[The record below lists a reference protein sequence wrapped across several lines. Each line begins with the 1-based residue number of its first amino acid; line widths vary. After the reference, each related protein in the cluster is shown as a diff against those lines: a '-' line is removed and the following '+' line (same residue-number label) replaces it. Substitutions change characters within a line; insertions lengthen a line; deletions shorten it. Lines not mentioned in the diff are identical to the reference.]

1 MSSSVGSVFGGLKKR
16 VSDLG
21 GSLAKLKRQSADIGR
36 LQNAQSRL
44 SAAQGSGNAAAIA
57 RYSAQVEK
65 LSSALRNAGVDTSRL
80 SQEQARLTSQIGRT
94 EAQLGRM
101 SRMSNAFTGM
111 RSSLTN
117 VGSAFGNVRDNVTG
131 LATKMGVLGTAAGY
145 LFKTQFVDTAAEFEK
160 LQTILKTLEG
170 GDVNKAKQNF
180 GWISDFAAK
189 TPFDLK
195 TVTEAFVKLR
205 AYGIDPIKGDTL
217 LSLGDTAS
225 AMGKSVMDA
234 VEAIADAVTGENE
247 RLKEFG
253 IKAAKEGGKIIY
265 SYTDKAGKQRQKAVD
280 ASNRD
285 LIRSTLTAIWNEK
298 YAGAMEEQSRT
309 WQGMM
314 SNMGDQWTRFTSRV
328 MASGVFEWMKG
339 KLGGALEEINLAAE
353 DGRLQKWAEETGKAI
368 KEFFEASWEL
378 GKSIR
383 DLTVATADFV
393 GGWKNLGI
401 IISAVALAPLALSV
415 VQLGQ
420 ALWGLTAASWGALGP
435 WGLLA
440 AAFIGASIAVFAF
453 RKEIRE
459 WMDSQPGWVQ
469 AIIAFSNP
477 LALIPA
483 YWDKISAAMTAFKIV
498 ITVTVDWAIK
508 KINELLEKLA
518 SIPSMTIGGVS
529 VGDITSTMLDVN
541 PLTGPARLIQRQF
554 TGEPAANTEVGGV
567 SMSDLMDK
575 ILDFNPITGPGRFM
589 RQQLMPATAMPAP
602 APETKVNQ
610 SFQINVTAPSADPVA
625 VGNAVQSA
633 IKEAPLYD
641 STSPLGPR

>member
-16 VSDLG
+16 VTDLG
-21 GSLAKLKRQSADIGR
+21 SSLAKLKKQSADIGR

-44 SAAQGSGNAAAIA
+44 SDAQGRGNAAAIA
-57 RYSAQVEK
+57 RYSAQVER
-65 LSSALRNAGVDTSRL
+65 LSSSLREAGVDTSRL
-80 SQEQARLTSQIGRT
+80 AQEQTRLTTQIGRT
-94 EAQLGRM
+94 QSQLGRM
-101 SRMSNAFTGM
+101 TRMSSAWTGM
-111 RSSLTN
+111 KSNLLN
-117 VGSAFGNVRDNVTG
+117 VGSALGNVRDNVTG

-170 GDVNKAKQNF
+170 GDVTKAKQNF

-225 AMGKSVMDA
+225 AMGKSVMEA

-253 IKAAKEGGKIIY
+253 IKAAKEGGKVIY
-265 SYTDKAGKQRQKAVD
+265 SYTDKAGKQRQKAID

-339 KLGGALEEINLAAE
+339 RLGAALEEINLAAE

-420 ALWGLTAASWGALGP
+420 ALWGLAAASWGVLGP

-440 AAFIGASIAVFAF
+440 IGAIAAWTALITF
-453 RKEIRE
+453 RKEIRA
-459 WMDSQPGWVQ
+459 WMDAQPGWIK
-469 AIIAFSNP
+469 A
-477 LALIPA
+477 LAALALNIGLIPA
-483 YWDKISAAMTAFKIV
+483 YWDEITAAVTMFKN
-498 ITVTVDWAIK
+498 TVTEAIDWVIA
-508 KINELLEKLA
+508 KIDALLSKLA
-518 SIPSMTIGGVS
+518 SIPSMTIGGVR
-529 VGDITSTMLDVN
+529 VGEVVDTVTDKVTDMN
-541 PLTGPARLIQRQF
+541 PLMGPAKWITET
-554 TGEPAANTEVGGV
+554 TGI
-567 SMSDLMDK
+567 SMSDIMDT
-575 ILDFNPITGPGRFM
+575 ILDFNPMTAQTRFIE
-589 RQQLMPATAMPAP
+589 RQLMPATAMPAP

-610 SFQINVTAPSADPVA
+610 SFQINVTAPSADPAA

-633 IKEAPLYD
+633 IKDAPLYD
-641 STSPLGPR
+641 TTSPLGPR